1 MNLAFIPA
9 RKGSQGVPGKN
20 TKELLGKPLIQWSI
34 EQAQDAR
41 GVDEVWVSSDDPEV
55 LAIARDCGAE
65 PLLRP
70 EEISGATAQ
79 IEEAITYHLEIDERR
94 LSIDYILLLQPTSPN
109 RTSIDIERA
118 LGHIRETDAD
128 SLVSMVATHSP
139 FYWTRDRDLSWIKPY
154 DERPRRQDI
163 PEVFQE
169 NGNIYIF
176 KRQGFRGDRVY
187 GKTVS
192 YCMEPDTAHEIDT
205 PLDWLIMEQIM
216 KERHGDPVY
225 RGDRTESQR

>member
-79 IEEAITYHLEIDERR
+79 IEESITYHLAVDQRR

-128 SLVSMVATHSP
+128 SLVSMVATHTGHGIVTYHGSSP
-139 FYWTRDRDLSWIKPY
+139 MTRGRDDRIFQRSFKKTATSIFSRGRDFAVIVCMEKRYHTVWNQIRHTRLIHHWTGLSWN
-154 DERPRRQDI
+154 R
-163 PEVFQE
+163 
-169 NGNIYIF
+169 
-176 KRQGFRGDRVY
+176 
-187 GKTVS
+187 
-192 YCMEPDTAHEIDT
+192 
-205 PLDWLIMEQIM
+205 L
-216 KERHGDPVY
+216 
-225 RGDRTESQR
+225 

>member
-70 EEISGATAQ
+70 EQLSGPVAQ
-79 IEEAITYHLEIDERR
+79 IEESITYHLSVDQRR

-139 FYWTRDRDLSWIKPY
+139 FYWTRDRDLSWFKPY

-163 PEVFQE
+163 HLYLQE
-169 NGNIYIF
+169 AGIS
-176 KRQGFRGDRVY
+176 R
-187 GKTVS
+187 
-192 YCMEPDTAHEIDT
+192 
-205 PLDWLIMEQIM
+205 
-216 KERHGDPVY
+216 
-225 RGDRTESQR
+225 